1 MRQIGTA
8 RRALRHAGRFRR
20 PRPWIWASTVILV
33 NLGLAMLV
41 MLTIDQRLTEI
52 ERRVEAATEV
62 RTQWR
67 AELASARSELGT
79 GVTELRT
86 ELEQLRRVVST
97 DDGDLRSGLE
107 ALGGR
112 LGRIENR
119 VAILWSAPANRTQ
132 ARISS

>member
-1 MRQIGTA
+1 M
-8 RRALRHAGRFRR
+8 
-20 PRPWIWASTVILV
+20 ILV

-52 ERRVEAATEV
+52 ERRVEVATEV

-67 AELASARSELGT
+67 TELASARSELGT

-86 ELEQLRRVVST
+86 ELEELRRVVST

-112 LGRIENR
+112 LGRIESR
-119 VAILWSAPANRTQ
+119 VAILWRAPANRTQ